1 MHVQACQEI
10 YYTSDQYAQD
20 ILFGALFSNIL
31 HIFRVSA
38 VTKWPHKYPRILTKW
53 EVQRSKPVNGG
64 KLCCISRV
72 CLIEDHL
79 ATHFLGN
86 PQRMA
91 AAKLEKKKSAPWRR
105 QRIIFKKEHN
115 LTFLS
120 TTHSTPPPHSLVFP
134 PACSSI
140 SLFFPSLSPGCSCT
154 ILLTCVSFSVSQA
167 GTPART
173 PH

>member
-1 MHVQACQEI
+1 MVGSCAAFPE
-10 YYTSDQYAQD
+10 S
-20 ILFGALFSNIL
+20 
-31 HIFRVSA
+31 VS
-38 VTKWPHKYPRILTKW
+38 
-53 EVQRSKPVNGG
+53 
-64 KLCCISRV
+64 SRTTFPPTFW
-72 CLIEDHL
+72 
-79 ATHFLGN
+79 ATLRGW
-86 PQRMA
+86 QLLSQ
-91 AAKLEKKKSAPWRR
+91 KKKKSAPWRR

-173 PH
+173 PHYEEELCKDLELPLNSEGEMKLASFLPQSSKYVRIKTSGHFAEALS